1 MYVCYSWFKVIYST
15 HMLQPWKHLYNQCH
29 MVANLLESSEPL
41 LKQEWPPCS
50 PRKVPFL
57 VDTDSPVQPLKLLL
71 NNQPVSPSH
80 GCSTLR
86 WLNSTN
92 TTVRGS
98 RHIMLQN
105 KLPALLQ
112 KYTWKCKAYSIYNVH
127 IEELNTHTHQQQTWE
142 VSNSLQTWCTSDKDV
157 ADCFYVVLF
166 SALQQTHCTL
176 VACDSQWVTSFLLF
190 IGISKFW
197 ISTQVMYLQLGPCE
211 TAAISMHSHDS
222 VCTIHPYTMPCHFI
236 IHAKPHTWGLFCY

>member
-127 IEELNTHTHQQQTWE
+127 IEELNTHTHINNKHGKCQILCRHDVHLTKM
-142 VSNSLQTWCTSDKDV
+142 SLIAFMSC
-157 ADCFYVVLF
+157 Y
-166 SALQQTHCTL
+166 
-176 VACDSQWVTSFLLF
+176 FLL
-190 IGISKFW
+190 S
-197 ISTQVMYLQLGPCE
+197 SRL
-211 TAAISMHSHDS
+211 TALLLHVILNEWPA
-222 VCTIHPYTMPCHFI
+222 
-236 IHAKPHTWGLFCY
+236 FCYL